1 MPAGHAGR
9 HTITLQVANA
19 LLQVQE
25 GVCELQECL
34 VLSTGF
40 LLWEIYPL
48 SAPLFVYMG
57 ISKGKEVWIMSG
69 KLVGEVNHFYNR
81 IGVAVI
87 NLSDSLQLGDQV
99 HFLGRSTDFRQEVQS
114 MQIEH
119 ESISEAG
126 KGQEIAMKVERRV
139 RNHDKVYKLS
149 DDE

>member
-1 MPAGHAGR
+1 
-9 HTITLQVANA
+9 
-19 LLQVQE
+19 
-25 GVCELQECL
+25 
-34 VLSTGF
+34 
-40 LLWEIYPL
+40 
-48 SAPLFVYMG
+48 
-57 ISKGKEVWIMSG
+57 MSG